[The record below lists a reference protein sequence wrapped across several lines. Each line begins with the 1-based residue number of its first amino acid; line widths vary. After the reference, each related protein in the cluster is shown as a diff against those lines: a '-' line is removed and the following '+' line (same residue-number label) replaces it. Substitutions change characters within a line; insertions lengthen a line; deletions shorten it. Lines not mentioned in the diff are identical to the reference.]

1 MELKDILAI
10 AGRPG
15 LWRVIN
21 TTRKAIVVES
31 LANDHRI
38 AIPST
43 QHVSSLGEI
52 SIFTYEE
59 DVPLGEVFNM
69 IYEKNDGG
77 KAPHS
82 KEPHETL
89 RAFVTAALTEMDQE
103 RVYHSDLKKLCTWYN
118 VMLEMNV
125 LPITDEAVEGDDSAD
140 SADSAD
146 EVIESADIE
155 VVEEAKEEDAK

>member
-118 VMLEMNV
+118 VMLEMKV

>member
-15 LWRVIN
+15 LWRIIN

-31 LANDHRI
+31 LANDQRI

-43 QHVSSLGEI
+43 QRVSSLGEI

-59 DVPLGEVFNM
+59 DIPLGEVLNM

-118 VMLEMNV
+118 AMLEMGV
-125 LPITDEAVEGDDSAD
+125 LPIADDSAD
-140 SADSAD
+140 SDSAD

-155 VVEEAKEEDAK
+155 VVEESKEEDAK